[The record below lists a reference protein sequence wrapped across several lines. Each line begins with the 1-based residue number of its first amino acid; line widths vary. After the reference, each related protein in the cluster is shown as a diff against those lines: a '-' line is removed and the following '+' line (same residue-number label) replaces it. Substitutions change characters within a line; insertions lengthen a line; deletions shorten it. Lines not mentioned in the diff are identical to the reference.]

1 MTPTT
6 VHIENIL
13 QRLTEI
19 TLSDFTAIGTA
30 NTHTRKIQW
39 RPYFGSI
46 SSRTVKIKQ
55 QIYSGLTGDALRT
68 GRFLQSNA
76 ASSHAS
82 DYSEAIM
89 LIEKLK
95 HIAVWPIYHKGQQC
109 RVVILIGKREQV
121 SYEPHQITAASKLI
135 EELEQ
140 NGDFPMLCFNESV
153 PCK

>member
-1 MTPTT
+1 MTSTT
-6 VHIENIL
+6 ENIKNIL
-13 QRLTEI
+13 QRLAEI

-95 HIAVWPIYHKGQQC
+95 HIAVWP
-109 RVVILIGKREQV
+109 
-121 SYEPHQITAASKLI
+121 
-135 EELEQ
+135 
-140 NGDFPMLCFNESV
+140 
-153 PCK
+153 